1 MPDIKQQAKNKF
13 VIYPNKK
20 ENTMHLIENMTY
32 DSERA
37 LYNIKETLVKNC
49 TFEGSSA
56 KFTPKPP
63 IYLVMTGSE

>member
-1 MPDIKQQAKNKF
+1 
-13 VIYPNKK
+13 
-20 ENTMHLIENMTY
+20 MHLIENMTY

-49 TFEGSSA
+49 TFAGSSA
-56 KFTPKPP
+56 KFTQKPP

>member
-1 MPDIKQQAKNKF
+1 
-13 VIYPNKK
+13 
-20 ENTMHLIENMTY
+20 MHLIENMTY

-49 TFEGSSA
+49 TFAGSSA
-56 KFTPKPP
+56 KFAQKPT